1 MKLTLTVFPKM
12 RCILSSEE
20 PISPGDYERINNLWR
35 EWHEN
40 PRESLLV
47 ISECKVVLQG
57 QLELPNAADLL
68 METE

>member
-1 MKLTLTVFPKM
+1 MKLTLTVFPNL

-40 PRESLLV
+40 PRE
-47 ISECKVVLQG
+47 